1 MKLSHVLHN
10 FLTNKIVLNIVCVL
24 SALNMIGYLV
34 MNNLTAILFFVV
46 LAILIVQFNKNMIIV
61 LGIPLILVN
70 FFVALGMSKNIE
82 GNTTMGDATTDDT
95 KNGDAKNGDT
105 KNGAT
110 KDGDTKNGD
119 AKEKM
124 DKPAKKT
131 SQGLPITP
139 LDPIN
144 VETDEAFEVGRAK
157 RGGSKI
163 DYASTV
169 EDAYD
174 QLNSILGSEGV
185 KRLTDD
191 TQKLMQQQMQLAESM
206 KGMGPMIKQL
216 EPMMNQA
223 KGLLEGM
230 GGDGQGG
237 GMANIMEMAKKFTSS
252 LPNK

>member
-1 MKLSHVLHN
+1 MKIPSALHN
-10 FLTNKIVLNIVCVL
+10 LLTNKTVLNIVCVL

-34 MNNLTAILFFVV
+34 TNNLTAILFFIV
-46 LAILIVQFNKNMIIV
+46 LAILIVQFNKNMIVV

-82 GNTTMGDATTDDT
+82 GNTTMGDATTKDT
-95 KNGDAKNGDT
+95 T
-105 KNGAT
+105 TNGAT
-110 KDGDTKNGD
+110 TKDATTKDTTTKD
-119 AKEKM
+119 ATTNNA

-131 SQGLPITP
+131 TQDLPVTP
-139 LDPIN
+139 IEPDTTG
-144 VETDEAFEVGRAK
+144 TDESFEVGRAK
-157 RGGSKI
+157 KGGSKI

-230 GGDGQGG
+230 GDGQGG
-237 GMANIMEMAKKFTSS
+237 GMANIMEMAKKFTGS
-252 LPNK
+252 LPK

>member
-1 MKLSHVLHN
+1 MKIPSALHN
-10 FLTNKIVLNIVCVL
+10 LLTNKTVLNIVCVL

-34 MNNLTAILFFVV
+34 TNNLTAILFFIV
-46 LAILIVQFNKNMIIV
+46 LAILIVQFNKNMIVV

-82 GNTTMGDATTDDT
+82 GNTTMGDATSKDT
-95 KNGDAKNGDT
+95 T
-105 KNGAT
+105 TNGAT
-110 KDGDTKNGD
+110 TKDTTTKDATTKDTTTKD
-119 AKEKM
+119 ATTNNA

-131 SQGLPITP
+131 TQDLPVTP
-139 LDPIN
+139 IEPDTTG
-144 VETDEAFEVGRAK
+144 TDESFEVGRAK
-157 RGGSKI
+157 KGGSKI

-230 GGDGQGG
+230 GDGQGG
-237 GMANIMEMAKKFTSS
+237 GMANIMEMAKKFTGS
-252 LPNK
+252 LPK

>member
-1 MKLSHVLHN
+1 MKISSALHN
-10 FLTNKIVLNIVCVL
+10 LLTNKIVLNIVCVL

-34 MNNLTAILFFVV
+34 TNNFTAILFFIV

-70 FFVALGMSKNIE
+70 FFVALGLSKNIE
-82 GNTTMGDATTDDT
+82 GNTTMSDASKDDATMKDSTMKDS
-95 KNGDAKNGDT
+95 
-105 KNGAT
+105 T
-110 KDGDTKNGD
+110 KDNATMKDSTMKT
-119 AKEKM
+119 A

-131 SQGLPITP
+131 GQGLPITP
-139 LDPIN
+139 LDP
-144 VETDEAFEVGRAK
+144 VDTETDEAFEVGRAK

-230 GGDGQGG
+230 GGDGKDG
-237 GMANIMEMAKKFTSS
+237 GMANIMEMAKKFTGS
-252 LPNK
+252 LPK

>member
-1 MKLSHVLHN
+1 
-10 FLTNKIVLNIVCVL
+10 
-24 SALNMIGYLV
+24 MIGYLV
-34 MNNLTAILFFVV
+34 TNNFTAILFFIV
-46 LAILIVQFNKNMIIV
+46 LAMLIVQFNKNMIIV

-70 FFVALGMSKNIE
+70 FFVAMGMTKMIE
-82 GNTTMGDATTDDT
+82 GNQNMGDATKDS
-95 KNGDAKNGDT
+95 
-105 KNGAT
+105 AT
-110 KDGDTKNGD
+110 KDGAATDSAAKNNTTMNNTTMNT
-119 AKEKM
+119 A

-131 SQGLPITP
+131 GQGLPITP
-139 LDPIN
+139 LDPVSN
-144 VETDEAFEVGRAK
+144 AETDEAFEVGRAK

-223 KGLLEGM
+223 KDLLGGM
-230 GGDGQGG
+230 GDGDGQGLQG
-237 GMANIMEMAKKFTSS
+237 IMEMAKKFSGS
-252 LPNK
+252 LNKQ

>member
-1 MKLSHVLHN
+1 MKIPSALHN
-10 FLTNKIVLNIVCVL
+10 LLTNKTVLNIVCVL
-24 SALNMIGYLV
+24 SALNMIVYLV
-34 MNNLTAILFFVV
+34 TNNLTAILFFIV
-46 LAILIVQFNKNMIIV
+46 LAILIVQFNKNMIVV

-82 GNTTMGDATTDDT
+82 GNTTMGETTTKDTTTNDATT
-95 KNGDAKNGDT
+95 NGT
-105 KNGAT
+105 TT
-110 KDGDTKNGD
+110 KDTTTNN
-119 AKEKM
+119 A

-131 SQGLPITP
+131 TQDLPITP
-139 LDPIN
+139 IDPVN
-144 VETDEAFEVGRAK
+144 TGTDESFEVGRAK
-157 RGGSKI
+157 KGGSKI

-230 GGDGQGG
+230 GDGQGG
-237 GMANIMEMAKKFTSS
+237 GMANIMKMAKKFTGS

>member
-1 MKLSHVLHN
+1 MKIPSALHN
-10 FLTNKIVLNIVCVL
+10 LLTNKIVLNIVCVL

-34 MNNLTAILFFVV
+34 TNNFTAILFFIV

-70 FFVALGMSKNIE
+70 FFVALGLSKNIE
-82 GNTTMGDATTDDT
+82 GNTTMGDATND
-95 KNGDAKNGDT
+95 
-105 KNGAT
+105 GAT
-110 KDGDTKNGD
+110 KNNATKDN
-119 AKEKM
+119 ATMKTA

-131 SQGLPITP
+131 GQGLPITP
-139 LDPIN
+139 LDP
-144 VETDEAFEVGRAK
+144 VSTETDEAFEVGRAK

-230 GGDGQGG
+230 GGDGKDG
-237 GMANIMEMAKKFTSS
+237 GMANIMEMAKKFTGS
-252 LPNK
+252 LPK